1 MNHQA
6 PLFRLLPLLSLMAAA
21 LQPAAATDYLYT
33 KAGSPYTIAANVI
46 VGTGD
51 LLTIQ
56 PGAELILNTGIGIQI
71 NGGKMTAIGTVENPI
86 RIHGVWET
94 SVGGEIV
101 LNSPELCQLEYVH
114 FNYYGGVRVEKTT
127 PYPDHLIQHCVFQWR
142 GVTINNARVRIFH
155 CVFGKELSAG
165 VNWTPSVS
173 IGELCPQ
180 IWYCVF
186 GGGGIAVVGSGE
198 IDFEGRDF
206 FRFNRVMSGVGASFH
221 AAEGRFANLQTRNCN
236 LAGCSPSVRY
246 WATGRNY
253 YYLYESWISN
263 ILLTDC
269 DISSVEVVL
278 DGTGPANLRDNV
290 SFSNNWWGT
299 TNTVVIADRITLP
312 TTQPKNFSPIK
323 TTSNFRQADVDGS
336 DGGGK
341 TTQADADLIKKYLVG
356 MEALSPEQL
365 TIADVDGSGTV
376 DLRDVVIIES
386 FLNGFL
392 WKLP

>member
-1 MNHQA
+1 M
-6 PLFRLLPLLSLMAAA
+6 FRLLPILGIMAAA

-33 KAGSPYTIAANVI
+33 KAGSPYTISANVI

-101 LNSPELCQLEYVH
+101 LNSPQLCQLEYIH
-114 FNYYGGVRVEKTT
+114 FDYYGGVRVEKTT

-155 CVFGKELSAG
+155 CVFGKVATQNGEFG
-165 VNWTPSVS
+165 VTWTPKESTAA
-173 IGELCPQ
+173 LFPQ
-180 IWYCVF
+180 VWYCVF
-186 GGGGIAVVGSGE
+186 ARGGIFAGGSFSGTVDFADSDFFRYNRVLAGVGVKCYAGGNTYSNIRVRDCDLAGCLPSVTYIGEGGGYPYYCTFTNVSVNNCDIATIVGSGTVTS
-198 IDFEGRDF
+198 I
-206 FRFNRVMSGVGASFH
+206 
-221 AAEGRFANLQTRNCN
+221 
-236 LAGCSPSVRY
+236 
-246 WATGRNY
+246 
-253 YYLYESWISN
+253 
-263 ILLTDC
+263 
-269 DISSVEVVL
+269 
-278 DGTGPANLRDNV
+278 V
-290 SFSNNWWGT
+290 SFANNWWGT
-299 TNTVVIADRITLP
+299 TDTAAIENRITWP
-312 TTQPKNFSPIK
+312 TNEAKKIGPIK
-323 TTSNFRQADVDGS
+323 TTSNFKQADVDGS